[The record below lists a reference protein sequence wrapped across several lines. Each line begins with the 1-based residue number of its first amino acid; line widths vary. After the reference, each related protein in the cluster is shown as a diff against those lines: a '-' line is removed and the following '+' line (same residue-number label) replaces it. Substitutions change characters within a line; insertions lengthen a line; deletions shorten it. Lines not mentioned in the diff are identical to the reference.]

1 MRAAELAGADPAEIV
16 RQAVASRDMAG
27 ARDIPAV
34 IDARMRPLVN
44 AMVPRPTGQ
53 WADRVPQVADQ
64 EIRTWDW
71 SRPRWSL
78 KSMTHCRTI
87 PTGFHQK

>member
-1 MRAAELAGADPAEIV
+1 
-16 RQAVASRDMAG
+16 MAG

-34 IDARMRPLVN
+34 IDARMRPLVD

-64 EIRTWDW
+64 EIRT
-71 SRPRWSL
+71 
-78 KSMTHCRTI
+78 
-87 PTGFHQK
+87 